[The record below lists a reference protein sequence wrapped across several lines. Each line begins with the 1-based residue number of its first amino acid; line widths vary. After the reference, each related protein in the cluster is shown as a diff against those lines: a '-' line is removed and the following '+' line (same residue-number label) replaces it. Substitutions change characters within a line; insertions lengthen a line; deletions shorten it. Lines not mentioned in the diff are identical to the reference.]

1 MNIAFETA
9 NPRLQNILSRLKGV
23 KKVGPNT
30 YRAYSPLRDEK
41 EPSLY
46 ITEKSD
52 GTILMCDHGGGD
64 TKATLAAIGLTM
76 CILFP
81 SGGSE
86 GSGPKGPAPSR
97 KVAAIYKYLDKN
109 GELVAEKVRY
119 TNKNFFWRSKKPD
132 GSYDYHKPENVPLY
146 NGMVLEKAEAVF
158 LVEGE
163 KDVDTLTKHGLP
175 AVSLP
180 NGAHWENEY
189 VAYFSDKVIIILPDN
204 DDAGRGYAKAA
215 LKALKPTNYNAG
227 IMQLN
232 NWWPEIPEKGDV
244 TDYITAKGEEAVA
257 KLREALDVVTR
268 NRKPA
273 PAVPAVPTAQC
284 STAAVT
290 VAATSAPVM
299 LKTCNDYH
307 NVIKKLNPYS
317 NPKYSTTD
325 NGSGRLFSDIV
336 KGQARYVASRKS
348 WFIYDGTR
356 WAPDEGNMATM
367 EMCKTIGDALTRY
380 AFEIKDEKE
389 RKEDVKP
396 FLLYRVE
403 KEPTM
408 ERRKD
413 KNNHVLKD
421 GESYREKEHRYMYRW
436 VDSDKKRHCT
446 YAQTLRELRK
456 KEAEIN
462 RNKSDGISSAGS
474 NLRLDDVYNL
484 WKKNKVGL
492 KQSTYVNYLYMYEH
506 FIGPKIG
513 KMKIK
518 DIRKST
524 VLGLYNDLTR
534 SNDIGKTMAINT
546 LEVIHNVL
554 RQVLQVA
561 VDDDY
566 IRKNPTEG
574 VLREVKKANNYE
586 RPKRK
591 ALTLEQQNAFIRFLK
606 SKPLYY
612 SWSIL
617 FAVLLGTGCRIAE
630 FIGLRWC
637 DIDWKN
643 NTISINHNLV
653 YRQHTDG
660 KCYFSVTT
668 PKTSAGCRTI
678 PMMKDV
684 RRALEDEKI
693 RQQELGVRCTTVI
706 DGYTDFAFFNR
717 FGQPHNPAAINREID
732 RLVLAYN
739 AQEMEKAAEENR
751 TPVILPDF
759 SCHQLRHTF
768 CTRYCEIEPNIKVIQ
783 EVMGHKDIKTTMEI
797 YAEAQKE
804 LKERSVQ
811 NISGK
816 FDVY

>member
-215 LKALKPTNYNAG
+215 LKALK
-227 IMQLN
+227 
-232 NWWPEIPEKGDV
+232 
-244 TDYITAKGEEAVA
+244 
-257 KLREALDVVTR
+257 
-268 NRKPA
+268 
-273 PAVPAVPTAQC
+273 
-284 STAAVT
+284 
-290 VAATSAPVM
+290 
-299 LKTCNDYH
+299 
-307 NVIKKLNPYS
+307 
-317 NPKYSTTD
+317 YSTTD

-389 RKEDVKP
+389 RKEY
-396 FLLYRVE
+396 LRYTMRWMTRNYR
-403 KEPTM
+403 KT
-408 ERRKD
+408 
-413 KNNHVLKD
+413 
-421 GESYREKEHRYMYRW
+421 
-436 VDSDKKRHCT
+436 
-446 YAQTLRELRK
+446 
-456 KEAEIN
+456 I
-462 RNKSDGISSAGS
+462 
-474 NLRLDDVYNL
+474 LDDAASVYNIGMGEFDADVNL
-484 WKKNKVGL
+484 LNCKNGTLDLKTMQFRSHNPDDKITKIADVVYNPNAKCPRFEQFLTEVMSGDADKSAFLQKALGYALSGDSRFECLFFLYGATTRNGKSTLMESVLRVFGDYGL
-492 KQSTYVNYLYMYEH
+492 TVAPETIAAKQRNSSGPSEDLARLAGIRLANISEPSRGMRLNAAQVKSMTGNDSINARFLHCNSFDFRPQFKLYINTNYL
-506 FIGPKIG
+506 P
-513 KMKIK
+513 
-518 DIRKST
+518 S
-524 VLGLYNDLTR
+524 
-534 SNDIGKTMAINT
+534 
-546 LEVIHNVL
+546 
-554 RQVLQVA
+554 
-561 VDDDY
+561 VDDMSLFSSNRVRVIPFDRHFEPQEQDPNLKHLFAEEDAKSA
-566 IRKNPTEG
+566 ILNWLIAGWRLLQKEG
-574 VLREVKKANNYE
+574 LNSPEAVVEATKEYSHDSNKIALFAEDNLVPDANREV
-586 RPKRK
+586 R
-591 ALTLEQQNAFIRFLK
+591 
-606 SKPLYY
+606 
-612 SWSIL
+612 
-617 FAVLLGTGCRIAE
+617 
-630 FIGLRWC
+630 
-637 DIDWKN
+637 
-643 NTISINHNLV
+643 
-653 YRQHTDG
+653 
-660 KCYFSVTT
+660 
-668 PKTSAGCRTI
+668 TS
-678 PMMKDV
+678 
-684 RRALEDEKI
+684 
-693 RQQELGVRCTTVI
+693 
-706 DGYTDFAFFNR
+706 
-717 FGQPHNPAAINREID
+717 
-732 RLVLAYN
+732 
-739 AQEMEKAAEENR
+739 
-751 TPVILPDF
+751 
-759 SCHQLRHTF
+759 
-768 CTRYCEIEPNIKVIQ
+768 
-783 EVMGHKDIKTTMEI
+783 EI
-797 YAEAQKE
+797 YAHYKVWCEVNGCLPENSTNFKKSLQAIGTVVRKRPRDGSE
-804 LKERSVQ
+804 KTTLLLGYRLK
-811 NISGK
+811 
-816 FDVY
+816 